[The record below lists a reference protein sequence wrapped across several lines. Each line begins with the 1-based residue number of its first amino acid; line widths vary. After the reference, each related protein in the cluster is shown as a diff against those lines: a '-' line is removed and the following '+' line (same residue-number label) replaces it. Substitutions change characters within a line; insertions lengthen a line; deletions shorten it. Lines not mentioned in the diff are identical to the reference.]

1 MELTV
6 KAVMPVVPPEIL
18 EWRKRTGAH
27 RWDEMW
33 KGILHI
39 LPSPNRTL
47 QDLEGSL
54 EAYLR
59 LHWARS
65 GRAKV
70 YHQVNLAP
78 PGGWPDDYRIPDLL
92 MLLPEHFALDHNE
105 YFEGAVDGV
114 VEIYSPGD
122 ETYDKLPF
130 YEELGVAE
138 AWVIHR
144 DTKEP
149 EVYLLK
155 KGRYRKQR
163 AVAGWV
169 RSSLT
174 GMELRAV
181 DSGKLAIRKLGED
194 ATRVELPED

>member
-1 MELTV
+1 M
-6 KAVMPVVPPEIL
+6 KAIMPIVPPEIL

-33 KGILHI
+33 KGVLHI
-39 LPSPNRTL
+39 MPSPSNEH
-47 QDLEGSL
+47 QDLEGAL

-59 LHWARS
+59 MHWAGS
-65 GRAKV
+65 GRGKV
-70 YHQVNLAP
+70 YHNSNLAP
-78 PGGWPDDYRIPDLL
+78 VGGWPDDYRIPDLL
-92 MLLPEHFALDHNE
+92 LLMRDKFHLNRRE

-114 VEIYSPGD
+114 VEIHSPGD

-130 YEELGVAE
+130 YEELGVPE

-149 EVYLLK
+149 EVYLLR

-163 AVAGWV
+163 AVGGWV
-169 RSSLT
+169 RSLLT
-174 GMELRAV
+174 GMELQATA
-181 DSGKLAIRKLGED
+181 SSKLAIRKLGES

>member
-1 MELTV
+1 MR
-6 KAVMPVVPPEIL
+6 AVMPVVPPEIL
-18 EWRKRTGAH
+18 ELRKRTGAD

-33 KGILHI
+33 KGVLHI
-39 LPSPNRTL
+39 MPSPNNDH
-47 QDLEGSL
+47 QDLEGAL

-59 LHWARS
+59 MHWAGP

-70 YHQVNLAP
+70 FHNANLAP
-78 PGGWPDDYRIPDLL
+78 VGGWPDDYRIPDLL
-92 MLLPEHFALDHNE
+92 LLTRDNYHLNRRE
-105 YFEGAVDGV
+105 YFEGAVNGV

-149 EVYLLK
+149 EIYLLK
-155 KGRYRKQR
+155 KDRYRKQR
-163 AVAGWV
+163 VVQGWV
-169 RSSLT
+169 RSELT
-174 GMELRAV
+174 GMELRSTG
-181 DSGKLAIRKLGED
+181 SGKLAIRKLGD
-194 ATRVELPED
+194 DNTRAELPED

>member
-1 MELTV
+1 M
-6 KAVMPVVPPEIL
+6 KAVMSSIPPEIL
-18 EWRKRTGAH
+18 EWRKRTGAY

-33 KGILHI
+33 NGVLHI
-39 LPSPNRTL
+39 IPAPSNEH

-59 LHWARS
+59 LHWARRQRS
-65 GRAKV
+65 KV
-70 YHQVNLAP
+70 YHNANLAP

-92 MLLPEHFALDHNE
+92 LVTSEKFHRNRKE

-114 VEIYSPGD
+114 VEIHGPDD

-130 YEELGVAE
+130 YEELRVPE

-155 KGRYRKQR
+155 KTRYRKQR
-163 AVAGWV
+163 TVQGWV
-169 RSSLT
+169 RSPLK
-174 GMELRAV
+174 GIELCV
-181 DSGKLAIRKLGED
+181 NGSGKVIVRLVGD
-194 ATRVELPED
+194 DSTRAELPED